1 MKWLYRSGQ
10 VTGGGVLPDRS
21 STILSGPH
29 SIIHSTVPVPDF
41 GGHRHIDGFSKMD
54 RLEQARALFLDGL
67 QRLQQEDY
75 LGAVDRLREALSLMP
90 ERVSILTNLGA
101 VLIKVEQYDEAQRL
115 LEKAGS
121 IDESLPEVWLN
132 LGLIQKE
139 RYDCETAIRRFD
151 RALALDPG
159 YVEALS
165 NKGACLNLLNRQEEA
180 LDCFEAGLAL
190 NPRSIECLRNR
201 TNSLIDLRRS
211 AEALRSCEE
220 LISQD
225 PGDPESWS
233 LKASCLGRLKRWDG
247 MVAALERALELDP
260 DADFVLGRYLHKRLR
275 LCDWDGIDSMV
286 DELIS
291 KIKRGEAASPPFELL
306 GLVDDPML
314 QRQAAEIWTQ
324 RTCPARQRQFAT
336 TDPARGQRIRVGYFS
351 ADFHDHATSYLMAQ
365 LFETHDR
372 SRFELIGFSF
382 GPDTDDEMRRR
393 VSAAFDQFVD
403 VRETSDAD
411 VAGMSRE
418 MGIDIAVD
426 LKGFTRDARPG
437 IFAERAAPIQVSY
450 LGYPGT
456 MGADY
461 IDYLIADA
469 TLIPPGSEAHYAEKI
484 VYLPDSYQVNDRH
497 RRIAEATPTR
507 RDMNLTDAGFVFC
520 CFNNTYKITP
530 KTFDS
535 WMRML
540 KGVEGSV
547 LWLLNDTPIAVANL
561 RREAEKR
568 GIDGERLV
576 FADRMPL
583 EHHLARH
590 RLADLFLDT
599 LPYNAHTTTS
609 DALWAGLPVITCTGK
624 SFASRV
630 AASLL
635 RAVEMPE
642 LITTSARDFERLGI
656 ELANDPGRLK
666 RIREK
671 LWRNRTTAP
680 LFDTG
685 LFTRNIERAYEQIHE
700 RHLSH
705 LRPMDIVVDPEVGR

>member
-1 MKWLYRSGQ
+1 
-10 VTGGGVLPDRS
+10 
-21 STILSGPH
+21 
-29 SIIHSTVPVPDF
+29 
-41 GGHRHIDGFSKMD
+41 
-54 RLEQARALFLDGL
+54 
-67 QRLQQEDY
+67 
-75 LGAVDRLREALSLMP
+75 
-90 ERVSILTNLGA
+90 
-101 VLIKVEQYDEAQRL
+101 
-115 LEKAGS
+115 
-121 IDESLPEVWLN
+121 
-132 LGLIQKE
+132 
-139 RYDCETAIRRFD
+139 
-151 RALALDPG
+151 
-159 YVEALS
+159 
-165 NKGACLNLLNRQEEA
+165 
-180 LDCFEAGLAL
+180 
-190 NPRSIECLRNR
+190 
-201 TNSLIDLRRS
+201 
-211 AEALRSCEE
+211 
-220 LISQD
+220 
-225 PGDPESWS
+225 
-233 LKASCLGRLKRWDG
+233 
-247 MVAALERALELDP
+247 
-260 DADFVLGRYLHKRLR
+260 
-275 LCDWDGIDSMV
+275 
-286 DELIS
+286 
-291 KIKRGEAASPPFELL
+291 
-306 GLVDDPML
+306 
-314 QRQAAEIWTQ
+314 
-324 RTCPARQRQFAT
+324 
-336 TDPARGQRIRVGYFS
+336 
-351 ADFHDHATSYLMAQ
+351 MAQ

-469 TLIPPGSEAHYAEKI
+469 TLIPPGSEAHYAEEI